1 LSSCAYLSWYR
12 QCIIYESFGVQT
24 RPKKIYNKRL
34 LRQKWLLFKNI
45 FCFEYLFIVSLSLLY
60 YHFFPFSFS
69 PEKTTRL
76 NSKKKKKK
84 TQPNEMINRRTSN
97 IKKPLFSKRIVSL
110 SFYFSFFRTK
120 PSSSSSSPT
129 NLRRPSPTDLR
140 SHRIWRTI
148 FQPCRHTR
156 IWIGRSRVS
165 WSASLYRRRMWRRYV
180 IRRERFLLR
189 NGTFNR
195 WSVRLRF
202 AVIFMVNFMIWLS
215 FFGLVEMLRIL
226 IISLWEI
233 M

>member
-1 LSSCAYLSWYR
+1 
-12 QCIIYESFGVQT
+12 
-24 RPKKIYNKRL
+24 
-34 LRQKWLLFKNI
+34 
-45 FCFEYLFIVSLSLLY
+45 
-60 YHFFPFSFS
+60 
-69 PEKTTRL
+69 
-76 NSKKKKKK
+76 
-84 TQPNEMINRRTSN
+84 MINTRTSN

-110 SFYFSFFRTK
+110 SFSFFRTK
-120 PSSSSSSPT
+120 PSSSSLSSPT

-156 IWIGRSRVS
+156 IWIGRSRVW

-180 IRRERFLLR
+180 IRRGRFLLR

-202 AVIFMVNFMIWLS
+202 VVIFMVNFMIWLS